1 MHYISF
7 CSEGEPNDRGINL
20 SNSKKMI
27 AEILETRSP
36 KMNYFFYTPKF
47 LRDHG
52 FHEFVKEYEK
62 SGVVSMNPQMNLV
75 GFCAWKPLIIL
86 LEMEKMRDGDIVI
99 YRDCNCEKYGQ
110 LKQFGDD
117 FEKNVNKIMDIC
129 KFDFFIPQE
138 NENMFVVNHVKSN
151 VINDLA
157 IDVEFTKKFP
167 LLIANI
173 LICRKSPTSIAILED
188 WKNKCSVDAYING
201 ETYAEPYDGFRWYTP
216 EQGILSVLIS
226 NYVLQGKYGIPPNY
240 PNINLENREINNIV
254 IVDEKKKRKAAENF
268 SDLYSVSNPTTLTC
282 ATLTCATLTC
292 ATLTIATLTCAVGAF
307 FIYRYRSA
315 IYKCV
320 FFNKQHR
327 IKGKKSGR

>member
-1 MHYISF
+1 
-7 CSEGEPNDRGINL
+7 
-20 SNSKKMI
+20 
-27 AEILETRSP
+27 
-36 KMNYFFYTPKF
+36 
-47 LRDHG
+47 
-52 FHEFVKEYEK
+52 
-62 SGVVSMNPQMNLV
+62 MNPKMNLV
-75 GFCAWKPLIIL
+75 GFCAWKPLIML
-86 LEMEKMRDGDIVI
+86 LEMEKMRDGDILI

-117 FEKNVNKIMDIC
+117 FEKKVEKILDIC

-138 NENMFVVNHVKSN
+138 SETLFLVNHVKSN

-173 LICRKSPTSIAILED
+173 LICRKSATSIAILED
-188 WKNKCSVDAYING
+188 WKNNCSVDAYING

-226 NYVLQGKYGIPPNY
+226 NYVLEGKYGIPPNY
-240 PNINLENREINNIV
+240 PNIILENREINNIV
-254 IVDEKKKRKAAENF
+254 IVDEKKKRDVENF
-268 SDLYSVSNPTTLTC
+268 ADLHSLLNPAMLT
-282 ATLTCATLTC
+282 
-292 ATLTIATLTCAVGAF
+292 GAF
-307 FIYRYRSA
+307 AILTSAVAAFLIYRYRSA

-320 FFNKQHR
+320 FFNKQYR